1 MNPPK
6 QKRRL
11 CGATLK
17 TTGLARIYHFP
28 LFLQRETGL
37 RQRNGQVKHCGLFH
51 QEKRRCVSCGRR
63 ITNRNLGGNDRR
75 SALSGPLWCLRC
87 ADYASQLLLRFEGA
101 A

>member
-1 MNPPK
+1 MKTERERRGYYTAPK
-6 QKRRL
+6 
-11 CGATLK
+11 TN
-17 TTGLARIYHFP
+17 GLQRIYHFP

-75 SALSGPLWCLRC
+75 SALSGPLWRLSC
-87 ADYASQLLLRFEGA
+87 ADYPNQLLVRFGGA
-101 A
+101 V